1 MMPVF
6 RVLVYDSETRA
17 MNAKGLDRLGRAER
31 MMVRRMFGLPLKER
45 KPSDELLSHLGLGI
59 ECVEDKIQRAR
70 LR

>member
-17 MNAKGLDRLGRAER
+17 MNAEGWDRLGRAER

-45 KPSDELLSHLGLGI
+45 KPSDELLSHLGLALN
-59 ECVEDKIQRAR
+59 VSRIQRAR
-70 LR
+70 FR